1 MLPYTL
7 NPMMISILT
16 SPKMHCK
23 HPIQFFALGLILSG
37 GLLLGGCAATQ
48 TPLPT
53 DTGNTPAENN
63 TAKTSALG
71 SDGDIL
77 SGENPMR
84 VAPADPWK
92 LVEQATG
99 QAPEVADKLLLEA
112 AELFLDQQLYSTAYS
127 MLEEIDSQRLSD
139 EQQFTYS
146 LLQARY
152 AMLSGDIPRATKM
165 TAQLSNRRTMAPEN
179 YIRLLELN
187 IAIAAQQLN
196 FRRTV
201 LMRLKLDTLLSDGA
215 RVNNQR
221 RILSTLERESR
232 LFESDQIETLDSS
245 LPGWIALADIS
256 RTQGLNESML
266 FSWQQQFP
274 GHPAQIF
281 SLSAR
286 AGNGAISHQQIALL
300 LPLTSRLGQAAEAFK
315 AGFDTAIEKS
325 GARTNYQI
333 YDIGAESALT
343 GFYYQSAINDG
354 ADFVI
359 GPLGRGGVQSL
370 LGYLQETSV
379 PDVSTMVLGDL
390 DSSSNAIPNLWGLS
404 LSPEQDAAAV
414 AERAIAQGFR
424 SALIMEKSN
433 PWGQRLGQAFV
444 REFEFRGGVVSGRQ
458 TFESGQADH
467 TAEVKKLLNISSS
480 EKRHKR
486 LQSVLGQKLKFSV
499 RRRNDVDFIFLAGNA
514 QDARY
519 IIPLAKFYRAH
530 DLPVFATSSVF
541 NGKFNKLRDEDLKDL
556 QFTDLPWLLDGQL
569 KLQAGDAARLKAL
582 ADAKVAPGEPQQE
595 NVITRSDIRQNNPG
609 NTGTAAALPYSS
621 ATLNR
626 LYALGISAY
635 QAIPQLSYLQADN
648 WYRFDT
654 DTLSLTMDSSRNLR
668 HRVAWGKYGANGISI
683 KQ

>member
-23 HPIQFFALGLILSG
+23 HPIKLFTLGLALVSA
-37 GLLLGGCAATQ
+37 LLLGGCASTQ
-48 TPLPT
+48 TRLPA
-53 DTGNTPAENN
+53 DTGTTPAQDDA
-63 TAKTSALG
+63 AKTSALN
-71 SDGDIL
+71 SEGDIL

-92 LVEQATG
+92 LVEQAAG
-99 QAPEVADKLLLEA
+99 ESPEIADKLLLEA
-112 AELFLDQQLYSTAYS
+112 VELFLDQQLYSTAFT
-127 MLEEIDSQRLSD
+127 MLEEIDSQGLSD
-139 EQQFTYS
+139 DQQFTYS

-152 AMLSGDIPRATKM
+152 AMLSGDIPRATQM
-165 TAQLSNRRTMAPEN
+165 TTQLSSRRSMTPEN

-201 LMRLKLDTLLSDGA
+201 LMRLKLDALLSDGA
-215 RVNNQR
+215 RINNQR

-232 LFESDQIETLDSS
+232 LFESYQIDTLNPN
-245 LPGWIALADIS
+245 LPGWIALANIS
-256 RTQGLNESML
+256 RTQGLNESTL
-266 FSWQQQFP
+266 FSWQQQFSD
-274 GHPAQIF
+274 HPAQIF

-286 AGNGAISHQQIALL
+286 AGNGVISRQQIALL

-315 AGFDTAIEKS
+315 SGFDAAIASS
-325 GARTNYQI
+325 GDQNNYQI
-333 YDIGAESALT
+333 YDTGTEPALT

-370 LGYLQETSV
+370 LVYLEETSV
-379 PDVSTMVLGDL
+379 PGVSTLVLGDL

-404 LSPEQDAAAV
+404 LSPEQDAAAI
-414 AERAIAQGFR
+414 AERTISQGFR
-424 SALIMEKSN
+424 SALIMEKNN
-433 PWGQRLGQAFV
+433 PWGQRLGEAFI
-444 REFEFRGGVVSGRQ
+444 REFEFRGGVVTGRQ
-458 TFESGQADH
+458 KFEPGQADH
-467 TAEVKKLLNISSS
+467 TAGVKRLLNISSS

-486 LQSVLGQKLKFSV
+486 LQTVLGQKLKFSV
-499 RRRNDVDFIFLAGNA
+499 RRRTDVDFIFLAGNA

-519 IIPLAKFYRAH
+519 IIPLAKFYPAH

-541 NGKFNKLRDEDLKDL
+541 NGKFNKLRDEDLKGL

-569 KLQAGDAARLKAL
+569 KLQAEEAARLKAL
-582 ADAKVAPGEPQQE
+582 ADATAAPSAAQTE
-595 NVITRSDIRQNNPG
+595 NVIIQPD
-609 NTGTAAALPYSS
+609 TGSIADTTQSKPTSLRYSS

-626 LYALGISAY
+626 LYALGNAAY
-635 QAIPQLSYLQADN
+635 QAIPQLGYLQADN

-668 HRVAWGKYGANGISI
+668 HRVAWGKYGANGISV
-683 KQ
+683 K